1 MKLLLIVLITLFLFL
16 VFDCYCKNVNEIEEP
31 KVNKTEE
38 SKVNGL
44 EEIKQIEDPLHN
56 KLVMDQLEEYV
67 NLSNIPNYTQ
77 NNISSGTLTF
87 QPITVEDYN

>member
-16 VFDCYCKNVNEIEEP
+16 VFDCYCKQVNVIEEP

-38 SKVNGL
+38 SIQF
-44 EEIKQIEDPLHN
+44 EEVKQIEDPLHN

-77 NNISSGTLTF
+77 NNISSGTLKF